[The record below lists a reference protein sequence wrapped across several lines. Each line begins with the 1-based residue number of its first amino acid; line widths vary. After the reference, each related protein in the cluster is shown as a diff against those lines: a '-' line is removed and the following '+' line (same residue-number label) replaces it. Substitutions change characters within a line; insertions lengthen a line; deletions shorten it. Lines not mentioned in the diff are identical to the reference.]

1 MSKRRKVVFTI
12 SMLLVLALGTV
23 LIFPDHTNCDAPVFL
38 GNRGKAD
45 LIIADLISQTGGLPK
60 PGVGAARRIVT
71 KDNVHPVDDWEI
83 ERVHVGNTVSL
94 LESITDDDPVYSYAI
109 DLHAIYADGSQGR
122 LRWSS
127 WRYGLVVCPFV
138 ISGDGPPGS
147 VEILPGS

>member
-1 MSKRRKVVFTI
+1 MSKRKKAVFTV
-12 SMLLVLALGTV
+12 SVLFVLVLGSV
-23 LIFPDHTNCDAPVFL
+23 LLFPDHTNCDAPVIL
-38 GNRGKAD
+38 GNRGRAD

-60 PGVGAARRIVT
+60 PGVGATRRIVT

-94 LESITDDDPVYSYAI
+94 LGSLTDDDPVFAYTI
-109 DLHAIYADGSQGR
+109 DFRAVYADGSQER

-138 ISGDGPPGS
+138 LSGDGPSGS